1 MPSRWER
8 LLEQKPVSLLE
19 HLLEEVARQMAS
31 ELCQWPPSVSA
42 SEGAPAQGLPE
53 GAPPPLAQAYEEGF
67 RLARWD
73 LERRFDAVDD
83 YMRNKRWQERG
94 LTAAD
99 KPTLL
104 FLSRWLVEYLLELG
118 EATLGKVNRPR
129 MLEALDQAQ
138 RHFFTLRAR

>member
-8 LLEQKPVSLLE
+8 LLDLKPVPLLE

-31 ELCQWPPSVSA
+31 ELCQWPPPVSTPD
-42 SEGAPAQGLPE
+42 GAQAPGPLEA
-53 GAPPPLAQAYEEGF
+53 APPPVAQAYEEGF
-67 RLARWD
+67 RLARWE

-83 YMRNKRWQERG
+83 YMRNQRWQQQG
-94 LTAAD
+94 LSAAD

-118 EATLGKVNRPR
+118 EATRGKINRPR
-129 MLEALDQAQ
+129 MLEALERAQ
-138 RHFFTLRAR
+138 RHFGTLRAR